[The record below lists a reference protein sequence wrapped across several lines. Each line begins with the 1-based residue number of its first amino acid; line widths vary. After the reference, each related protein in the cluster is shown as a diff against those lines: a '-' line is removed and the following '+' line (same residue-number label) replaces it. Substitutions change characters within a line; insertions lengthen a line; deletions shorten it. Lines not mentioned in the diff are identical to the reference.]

1 MADPPPPGSWLRG
14 PASPKRDL
22 SRFGVTVRAMEQS
35 RGGKKKS
42 SRAPRAAAFFDLD
55 RTLLIGASGPVF
67 SEGMRRAGLTDRS
80 VPGEKALFE
89 IFNRIGETLPS
100 MLIARQAASLAKGQK
115 RSAVRKMARSV
126 APTLFEMVPPFAR
139 AVIEEHRQAGRL
151 LVMATT
157 TPHDLAKPLADLLG
171 FDDVVA
177 TRFGVNDDGTYSGRL
192 DGPFVWSSGKLTAV
206 RDWSAENN
214 VDLAD
219 SYAYSDS
226 VFDAPL
232 LSAVGNPVAVN
243 PDPRLALVAA
253 ARRWPVMHF
262 DVPLGVAKV
271 PIVNLELQQL
281 LLQLARP
288 AFIPFANFDIDGI
301 ENIPTDGPAILCG
314 NHRSYFDVFAI
325 AVTVAR
331 SGRPVRFLGKKEVFD
346 APIVGQLATALG
358 GIRVDRGTGSDEP
371 LMAARDALAAGE
383 LVAIMPE
390 GTIPRGPAFFDPLLK
405 GRWGAARLAT
415 VANVPIVPIGLW
427 GTEKV
432 WPRASRLPN
441 VLNITHPPMIRVRVG
456 ESFALTDVGPDTNT
470 ERIMSAITA
479 LLPDE
484 ARRQRTP
491 TEEELR
497 LSYPSG
503 YRGDPDKEV
512 ERRPGTD

>member
-1 MADPPPPGSWLRG
+1 MA
-14 PASPKRDL
+14 
-22 SRFGVTVRAMEQS
+22 QS

-42 SRAPRAAAFFDLD
+42 PAAPRAAAFFDLD

-67 SEGMRRAGLTDRS
+67 SEGMRRAGLVDRT
-80 VPGEKALFE
+80 VPGERALFE

-100 MLIARQAASLAKGQK
+100 MLLARQAATLAKGQK
-115 RSAVRKMARSV
+115 RSAVRKVARSV
-126 APTLFEMVPPFAR
+126 APSLMEMVPPFAR
-139 AVIEEHRQAGRL
+139 AVIEEHRQAGRQ

-157 TPHDLAKPLADLLG
+157 TPRDLVEPLADLLG

-177 TRFGVNDDGTYSGRL
+177 TRYGVDEDGTYNGRI
-192 DGPFVWSSGKLTAV
+192 DGPFVWNSGKLAAV
-206 RDWSAENN
+206 RAWSEEYGVSLAE
-214 VDLAD
+214 

-243 PDPRLALVAA
+243 PDPRLMVVAA

-271 PIVNLELQQL
+271 PIVNVELQKL

-301 ENIPTDGPAILCG
+301 DNIPLEGPAILCG

-371 LMAARDALAAGE
+371 LSAAEDALAAGE

-390 GTIPRGPAFFDPLLK
+390 GTIPRGPAFFDPVLK
-405 GRWGAARLAT
+405 GRWGAARLA
-415 VANVPIVPIGLW
+415 ASAGVPIIPVGLW

-432 WPRASRLPN
+432 WPRAARLPN
-441 VLNITHPPMIRVRVG
+441 VLNISNPPTIRVRVG
-456 ESFALTDVGPDTNT
+456 EPFDLDDADPDVNT
-470 ERIMSAITA
+470 KRIMSTITS
-479 LLPDE
+479 LLPEE
-484 ARRQRTP
+484 ARRKRTP
-491 TEEELR
+491 SAEELR

-503 YRGDPDKEV
+503 YRGDPEKETD
-512 ERRPGTD
+512 RRPGTD

>member
-1 MADPPPPGSWLRG
+1 
-14 PASPKRDL
+14 
-22 SRFGVTVRAMEQS
+22 METS

-42 SRAPRAAAFFDLD
+42 STAPRAAAFFDLD

-67 SEGMRRAGLTDRS
+67 SAGMREAGLVDRM

-100 MLIARQAASLAKGQK
+100 MLLARQAATLAKGQK
-115 RSAVRKMARSV
+115 RTAVKKVARSV
-126 APTLFEMVPPFAR
+126 APTLLDMVPPFAR
-139 AVIEEHRQAGRL
+139 AVIEGHRQAGRL

-157 TPHDLAKPLADLLG
+157 TPRDLVQPLADLLG
-171 FDDVVA
+171 FDDVVG
-177 TRFGVNDDGTYSGRL
+177 TRYGVNDDGTYNGRI
-192 DGPFVWSSGKLTAV
+192 DGAFVWNFGKLEAV
-206 RDWSAENN
+206 RAWSEKHGVSLAE
-214 VDLAD
+214 

-232 LSAVGNPVAVN
+232 LGAVGNPVAVN
-243 PDPRLALVAA
+243 PDPRLILLAA

-271 PIVNLELQQL
+271 PIVNLELQRL

-288 AFIPFANFDIDGI
+288 TFIPFANFDIDGVD
-301 ENIPTDGPAILCG
+301 NIPSDGPAILCG
-314 NHRSYFDVFAI
+314 NHRSYFDVFAM

-371 LMAARDALAAGE
+371 LTAAEDALAAGE

-390 GTIPRGPAFFDPLLK
+390 GTIPRGPAFFDPVLK

-415 VANVPIVPIGLW
+415 TARVPVIPVGLW

-432 WPRASRLPN
+432 WPRAARLPN
-441 VLNITHPPMIRVRVG
+441 VLNITNPPTIRVRVG
-456 ESFALTDVGPDTNT
+456 IPFEMEGTSPQHNTD
-470 ERIMSAITA
+470 RIMSAITE

-484 ARRQRTP
+484 ARQQREP
-491 TEEELR
+491 SEEELR
-497 LSYPSG
+497 RSYPSG
-503 YRGDPDKEV
+503 YRGDPDKETK
-512 ERRPGTD
+512 RRPGSD